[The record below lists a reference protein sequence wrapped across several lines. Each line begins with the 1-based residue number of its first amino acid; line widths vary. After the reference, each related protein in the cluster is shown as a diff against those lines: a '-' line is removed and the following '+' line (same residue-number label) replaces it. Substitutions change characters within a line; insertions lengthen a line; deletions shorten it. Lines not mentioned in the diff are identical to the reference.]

1 MAPAANGFLFATS
14 GLTLSTNSKKRL
26 LVSSGGTST
35 FTGDTTGVTITEVV
49 GVYGQL
55 FSVVD
60 DLSNVIYSANDV
72 SGNPILKVNANNSI
86 LGGTPYAYNF
96 MVSGTTI
103 VGGGQVT
110 TSSGTFG
117 DGITSMMNTMNS
129 WSTNYFQGQVLYNET
144 LAASVTTGQ
153 LCYRNQNGKWD
164 LADATLE
171 QASSFNMLGICLKGG
186 TSNAT
191 SLILVNGFVEISS
204 SYITTNKTG
213 QPIYMDTTAGS
224 MNFSAPATA
233 GNVVRVVGHLMFN
246 SNSNSKKILYFN
258 PDASWVTL

>member
-35 FTGDTTGVTITEVV
+35 FSGDTTGVTINEVV
-49 GVYGQL
+49 GAYGQL

-96 MVSGTTI
+96 MVSGSSI

-117 DGITSMMNTMNS
+117 DGITSMMNTMSS

-144 LAASVTTGQ
+144 LAATISTGQ
-153 LCYRNQNGKWD
+153 LCYRSQAGKWD
-164 LADATLE
+164 LADATSE
-171 QASSFNMLGICLKGG
+171 QALSFNMLGICLKGG
-186 TSNAT
+186 SANAT
-191 SLILVNGFVEISS
+191 SLILINGFVQISS
-204 SYITTNKTG
+204 GFLTSNKSG
-213 QPIYMDTTAGS
+213 QPIYMDITPGS
-224 MNFSAPATA
+224 MSNIAPSAP
-233 GNVVRVVGHLMFN
+233 GNVVRVIGHMMHN
-246 SNSNSKKILYFN
+246 SNSNSLKILYFN

>member
-35 FTGDTTGVTITEVV
+35 FSGDTTGVTISEVV
-49 GVYGQL
+49 GAYGQL

-60 DLSNVIYSANDV
+60 DLSNVLYSVNDV
-72 SGNPILKVNANNSI
+72 SGNPVLKVNANNSI

-96 MVSGTTI
+96 MVSGSTI

-117 DGITSMMNTMNS
+117 EGLTSMMNSMNS

-144 LAASVTTGQ
+144 LAATISTGQ
-153 LCYRNQNGKWD
+153 LCHRTQAGKWD
-164 LADATLE
+164 LADATSE
-171 QASSFNMLGICLKGG
+171 QGSSTNILGICLKGG

-191 SLILVNGFVEISS
+191 SLILINGFVEIPS
-204 SYITTNKTG
+204 SYLTSSRTG
-213 QPIYMDTTAGS
+213 QPIYMDITAGS
-224 MNFSAPATA
+224 MTNSKPTNP
-233 GNVVRVVGHLMFN
+233 GNIQRIVGSMMHH

-258 PDASWVTL
+258 PDGSWITA

>member
-35 FTGDTTGVTITEVV
+35 FSGDTTGVTINEVV
-49 GVYGQL
+49 GAYGQL

-144 LAASVTTGQ
+144 LAASVSTGQ
-153 LCYRNQNGKWD
+153 LCYKTQAGKWD
-164 LADATLE
+164 LADATNE
-171 QASSFNMLGICLKGG
+171 QASSTNILGICLKGG

-191 SLILVNGFVEISS
+191 SLILINGFVQIPAG
-204 SYITTNKTG
+204 YITSTRTG
-213 QPIYMDTTAGS
+213 QPIYMDTTTGS
-224 MNFSAPATA
+224 MTSSAPTGP
-233 GNVVRVVGHLMFN
+233 GNVVRIIGHLNNN
-246 SNSNSKKILYFN
+246 SNSNSLKILYFN
-258 PDASWVTL
+258 PDGKWVTN